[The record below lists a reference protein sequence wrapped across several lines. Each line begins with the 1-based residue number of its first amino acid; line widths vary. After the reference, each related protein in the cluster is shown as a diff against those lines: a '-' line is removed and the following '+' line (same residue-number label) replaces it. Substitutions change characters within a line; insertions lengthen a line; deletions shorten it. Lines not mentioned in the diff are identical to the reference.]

1 MTSPKDFIPLC
12 SLADVSEGSIGS
24 ATLADGRRVAV
35 YLVEGQAFATEDLCT
50 HGQSSLAEDGCLDG
64 HIVECGMHLGTF
76 DVRTGEAVGPPCIK
90 ALRTYPVEIRDG
102 QVMLSAA
109 ALTAELSAAPPEG
122 AQTAVGS
129 TGVAQ

>member
-1 MTSPKDFIPLC
+1 MTSLNDFIPLC
-12 SLADVSEGSIGS
+12 SMSDMNEGGIGS

-35 YLVEGQAFATEDLCT
+35 YLVDGQVFATDDLCT
-50 HGQSSLAEDGCLDG
+50 HGQSSLSEDGCLDG

-90 ALRTYPVEIRDG
+90 ALRTYPVEIREG

-109 ALTAELSAAPPEG
+109 ALMAELSAPPSEDPQTVVSNTG
-122 AQTAVGS
+122 FAQ
-129 TGVAQ
+129 